1 MEQATEI
8 KNIADTVYF
17 STIWRDM
24 FCEHRLKGHGL
35 IWIESGFLL
44 IESPKFRLEA
54 GPGSYVFWR
63 RDCTATLKK
72 LPVDGTPFR
81 GIAINLSRDFLKT
94 FFAEHLASSRLPS
107 KVGSIP
113 TPAVRIDES
122 ANIATVFDQ
131 LKPFENDLN
140 ALDENVLHEILNRTT
155 SKLLQTDSRYYPT
168 LFDFYET
175 WKIDLMDFMEKHF
188 TEDLSMSEF
197 ATYTGRSLATFKRDF
212 EKIST
217 LSPERWVMEQR
228 LVLARHLMKDKGML
242 PNEAL
247 LASGFK
253 NRSHFSASFKR
264 RFGCSPTQ
272 LLRNSGVSN

>member
-1 MEQATEI
+1 MEQAKEI

-17 STIWRDM
+17 STIRSDM
-24 FCEHRLKGHGL
+24 FCENRLKGHGL
-35 IWIESGFLL
+35 MWIESGRLL
-44 IESPKFRLEA
+44 IESPNFRLEA
-54 GPGSYVFWR
+54 GAGDYVFWR
-63 RDCTATLKK
+63 RDCTASLKK
-72 LPVDGTPFR
+72 LPVGETPFR
-81 GIAINLSRDFLKT
+81 SIAINLSRDFLKNY
-94 FFAEHLASSRLPS
+94 FAERLASSRLPS
-107 KVGSIP
+107 KVSSIA
-113 TPAVRIDES
+113 TPALQIENTES
-122 ANIATVFDQ
+122 ISTIFDQ
-131 LKPFENDLN
+131 LRPFSGR
-140 ALDENVLHEILNRTT
+140 LDEFDESVLHDILCSATEI
-155 SKLLQTDSRYYPT
+155 LLQTDARYYPT

-228 LVLARHLMKDKGML
+228 LMLARHLMKDKGMH
-242 PNEAL
+242 PNDAL
-247 LASGFK
+247 IASGFK

-272 LLRNSGVSN
+272 LMRNDVAQ